1 MKCIIAIN
9 LYIALYTAK
18 HIEENHFNGLKSY
31 LLKKKQQITQK
42 NHWQFLAN
50 VIRQE
55 NETIVTNMEK
65 IQKLVLFAGNMIVYI
80 ENQN

>member
-31 LLKKKQQITQK
+31 LLKKKKQQITEK
-42 NHWQFLAN
+42 SLA
-50 VIRQE
+50 VS
-55 NETIVTNMEK
+55 
-65 IQKLVLFAGNMIVYI
+65 G
-80 ENQN
+80 